1 MKKAPKKEAEVNV
14 EPTAGAPSRA
24 AEFEAVMTE
33 YPPAPAVTAYEAA
46 KATVQRSV
54 APDPVPYVAPYKS
67 DIVTKEAFWRAVSE
81 LGHDLYQHPKEHAYA
96 DKYVATL
103 AEKLGFQP

>member
-1 MKKAPKKEAEVNV
+1 MKKAPKKEVELTTEVKGTWL
-14 EPTAGAPSRA
+14 EDAPA
-24 AEFEAVMTE
+24 AVVP
-33 YPPAPAVTAYEAA
+33 PPAVPVDT
-46 KATVQRSV
+46 RSK